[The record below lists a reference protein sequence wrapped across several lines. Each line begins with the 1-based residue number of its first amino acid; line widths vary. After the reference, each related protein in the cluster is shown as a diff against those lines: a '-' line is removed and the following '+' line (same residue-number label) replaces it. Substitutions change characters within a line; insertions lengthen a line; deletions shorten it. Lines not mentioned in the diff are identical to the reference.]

1 MDELKVNTVKF
12 LTVFKLGSY
21 YILLILDGRFQGKY
35 LIRSQYMDT
44 LLDVK
49 DNLRDAVYY
58 IENLVR
64 DKL

>member
-1 MDELKVNTVKF
+1 MDELKVNTVRN

-44 LLDVK
+44 LIDIK
-49 DNLRDAVYY
+49 DNLRDAVYC
-58 IENLVR
+58 IEDIIK

>member
-49 DNLRDAVYY
+49 DNLRDAVYC
-58 IENLVR
+58 IEDIVK

>member
-1 MDELKVNTVKF
+1 MDELKVNTVRN

-44 LLDVK
+44 LLDAK